1 MSAAAAVVISNGVVV
16 ARLWARDTGTQHLDR
31 NFPFLPVSICTTF
44 GNSCRNEGKQQW
56 HHKYT
61 TRIVY
66 EVKSPLPYFKST
78 FGQGP
83 IELSTANMSHP
94 SLRELLTLFV

>member
-1 MSAAAAVVISNGVVV
+1 MSAAAAAVVISNGVVV
-16 ARLWARDTGTQHLDR
+16 ARHWARDTGTQHQDR

-44 GNSCRNEGKQQW
+44 GNSCRNEGKICQQG

-61 TRIVY
+61 TRIVN

-83 IELSTANMSHP
+83 IEYCKHVTSIAS
-94 SLRELLTLFV
+94 